1 MIETRLRTLGLS
13 HFDYTAT
20 AWYKAILEKRRIYSR
35 GILSGAIAIAL
46 FIPLIQLISDISRSI
61 HEFIPHYLVSF
72 FVFAVLAFC
81 IFRSRDQDRVVVV
94 ALGIASIGC
103 CFSFLFPTGR
113 DINLAVSIL
122 YPLFALQ
129 LAGSRQGSL
138 WCLVTVSAVVL
149 MWGLY
154 RIGIN
159 PWWSFH
165 PVPRQIAFFSI
176 TLLGVYGLSIATEKR
191 HEAMINRLADLLMF
205 DPDTGL
211 PNRDVLLRT
220 IKADQHYVFAII
232 KIENF
237 SDLVA
242 LFGYDFSDTITRFAS
257 TRLRLLEGFF
267 KYRTYQLKFN
277 EYGLLMETDH
287 LCSLSE
293 AESVLYELV
302 RTIEVETLP
311 WEGDKINLLYRVGG
325 TVVPAGSGENPLS
338 QADVALK
345 KAERCHSVLS
355 IYDNSN
361 CEQKTARDA
370 VHKFTQLIMNR
381 EDGTFR
387 VVFQPVFNMDG
398 TEIEWYEALLRIRN
412 SYGEFTS
419 IYPYLSVARST
430 GFYPYLTDFV
440 LKKAGDVIVSFDI
453 DVSVNI
459 SVSDILRPDFI
470 AVVDSVYKRIK
481 EKKGRIIFEIIESDE
496 LVELDKCIL
505 FIDYISR
512 YGFKIAIDDF
522 GSGYSNYANLVNLPV
537 DIVKIDGSLIKKM
550 KTDDNARTLVEGII
564 HFCRKASKK
573 TVAEFVEDE
582 HIFSAVKC
590 MEVDFLQGYYLGKPE
605 ALQHSTSSIVT
616 DYKP

>member
-1 MIETRLRTLGLS
+1 MIETQLRSHGLS

-20 AWYKAILEKRRIYSR
+20 AWYRAILEKRRIYSR
-35 GILSGAIAIAL
+35 RILSGAIAMAL
-46 FIPLIQLISDISRSI
+46 LIPLVQLISDISRSI
-61 HEFIPHYLVSF
+61 HEFIPHYVVSLVLYTL
-72 FVFAVLAFC
+72 LAFC
-81 IFRSRDQDRVVVV
+81 IPRSRDQDRVVAL

-103 CFSFLFPTGR
+103 CLSFLFPTGR
-113 DINLAVSIL
+113 DINLAVATL

-138 WCLVTVSAVVL
+138 WCLATATGVVL
-149 MWGLY
+149 LWGLH
-154 RIGIN
+154 RLGIN

-165 PVPRQIAFFSI
+165 PVPRQTAFFVI
-176 TLLGVYGLSIATEKR
+176 TLMVVYGLSLANEKR
-191 HEAMINRLADLLMF
+191 HEAMVNRLADLLMF

-211 PNRDVLLRT
+211 PNRDVLLHT
-220 IKADQHYVFAII
+220 IKADQDYVFAIV

-257 TRLRLLEGFF
+257 SRLISLEGRFR
-267 KYRTYQLKFN
+267 YRTYQLKYN
-277 EYGLLMETDH
+277 EYGLLMETDQ
-287 LCSLSE
+287 LCSLPD
-293 AESVLYELV
+293 AESMLYELIKM
-302 RTIEVETLP
+302 IEVDTLP

-338 QADVALK
+338 RADVALK
-345 KAERCHSVLS
+345 KAERSHSVLS

-370 VHKFTQLIMNR
+370 VQKFTQLIMNR

-387 VVFQPVFNMDG
+387 VVFQPIFNMDG

-412 SYGEFTS
+412 SCGEFTS

-440 LKKAGDVIVSFDI
+440 LKKAADAIVSFDV

-459 SVSDILRPDFI
+459 SVGDILRPDFI
-470 AVVDSVYKRIK
+470 AVVDSVHERVKD
-481 EKKGRIIFEIIESDE
+481 KKGRIIFEIVESDE

-522 GSGYSNYANLVNLPV
+522 GSGYSNYTNLVNLPV

-564 HFCRKASKK
+564 HFCRKSSKK
-573 TVAEFVEDE
+573 TVAEYIEDE
-582 HIFSAVKC
+582 HIFSTVRC
-590 MEVDFLQGYYLGKPE
+590 MEVDFLQGYYLGKPQD
-605 ALQHSTSSIVT
+605 LQHSASCALT
-616 DYKP
+616 DHEP